1 LNDSIRAFCH
11 GEPGSMN
18 SEATPVNRHQSFTAW
33 ATNSGPLS
41 KRIVAAALEVT

>member
-1 LNDSIRAFCH
+1 LNDSIQAFCH

-18 SEATPVNRHQSFTAW
+18 SEPVPLNRHQSFTAC

-41 KRIVAAALEVT
+41 SQPMSSVAPG